1 MKDRVSISG
10 YETRFLSKP
19 KASKSLKSF
28 IQALTVATDDEV
40 ILLRLLKACS
50 KNMVVPASSKIKNS
64 LKVLFKEIKD
74 NRGNNKITVC
84 TLDNII
90 CVSHS
95 QQNICIAP
103 AQSESI
109 GDIIFTLYWEVAL
122 YFTANIDKLLNVQ
135 IKILEYSFSN
145 NTNDLF
151 KHQILQTLNP
161 YLSAETIETKASSIP
176 ASVVIHCL
184 KTSLSRLPPDKLI
197 VNDSSLPGGSMSA
210 LELLELLHS
219 SLKIQNFDSI
229 PFTECK
235 QINPQ

>member
-1 MKDRVSISG
+1 MVIILLQLLKDRVSISG

-19 KASKSLKSF
+19 MKSF

-103 AQSESI
+103 AQ
-109 GDIIFTLYWEVAL
+109 
-122 YFTANIDKLLNVQ
+122 
-135 IKILEYSFSN
+135 
-145 NTNDLF
+145 
-151 KHQILQTLNP
+151 
-161 YLSAETIETKASSIP
+161 
-176 ASVVIHCL
+176 
-184 KTSLSRLPPDKLI
+184 
-197 VNDSSLPGGSMSA
+197 
-210 LELLELLHS
+210 
-219 SLKIQNFDSI
+219 
-229 PFTECK
+229 
-235 QINPQ
+235 